1 MGTTTPRRATPSR
14 AWVGALLVAGLGHT
28 LVTHAADDSDRI
40 AALEQKLDQSLQLI
54 RQLSARVQ
62 DLEAQVAQGAP
73 TVPAKRSGTGAAA
86 AAPATAA
93 AAQPATP
100 AATQPGAAAATPPDT
115 AQRLAR
121 VEQTVTEMAASAGQH
136 AEDFGMPMHGFADV
150 GVGNHNA
157 EFRQYQGADIAELD
171 FFLTPRLGSRTR
183 ALFELNFEV
192 GSDGAVGVDLERAQ
206 IGYQFSDSATVWLGR
221 FHTPYGYYNTAFHH
235 GQQIA
240 TSLRRPRFIEF
251 EDHGGIM
258 PAHTVGAWL
267 SGSQRLGDEKLTYD
281 VYIGNSQRI
290 KNGILD
296 MNNAGNTQGSTIVGG
311 NLGLLM
317 SGALDGLKVGVDVFQ
332 TRILDE
338 DAPPPAPATRVRSY
352 GAYAA
357 YDTDSWEDIGEF
369 HVFDNDD
376 LTGHTG
382 THRSE
387 AGFVQMGYRAGRYT
401 PYARYERGAFQQ
413 SDHFFAAQTNG
424 SSYYRTALGLRFD
437 VDLVSSLKLELAE
450 THLTDRD
457 IGSYDEALLQYAI
470 RF

>member
-1 MGTTTPRRATPSR
+1 MGTTKHPRANRGRS
-14 AWVGALLVAGLGHT
+14 WVGALLVAGLGHS
-28 LVTHAADDSDRI
+28 LVTHAATHDSDRI
-40 AALEQKLDQSLQLI
+40 AVLEQKLDQSLQLI

-62 DLEAQVAQGAP
+62 DLEAQAAHGAP
-73 TVPAKRSGTGAAA
+73 PEADKRSGTAA
-86 AAPATAA
+86 AAPPAA
-93 AAQPATP
+93 AAQPGT
-100 AATQPGAAAATPPDT
+100 AAAARTGAAAATPPDT
-115 AQRLAR
+115 AQRLAK
-121 VEQTVTEMAASAGQH
+121 VEQTVNQMAASAGQH
-136 AEDFGMPMHGFADV
+136 AEEGLATHGFADV
-150 GVGNHNA
+150 DIGNHNA
-157 EFRQYQGADIAELD
+157 EFSKYQGANVGELD

-192 GSDGAVGVDLERAQ
+192 GSDGTVGVDLERAQ
-206 IGYQFSDSATVWLGR
+206 IGYQFADSATVWLGR
-221 FHTPYGYYNTAFHH
+221 FHTPYGDYNNAFHH

-267 SGSQRLGDEKLTYD
+267 TGSERVGDQKVTYD
-281 VYIGNSQRI
+281 VYLGNSQRI
-290 KNGILD
+290 TGGKLD
-296 MNNAGNTQGSTIVGG
+296 MNNAGNTHGSTIVGG
-311 NLGLLM
+311 NLGLLL

-332 TRILDE
+332 TRIEDE
-338 DAPPPAPATRVRSY
+338 DQAPAYVTQVRSY

-357 YDTDSWEDIGEF
+357 YDTDSWEDIAEF
-369 HVFDNDD
+369 HVFNNRD

-382 THRSE
+382 THRSD
-387 AGFVQMGYRAGRYT
+387 AGFVQIGYRAGRYT

-413 SDHFFAAQTNG
+413 SDRFFAAQTNG
-424 SSYYRTALGLRFD
+424 SSYYREALGLRFD

-450 THLTDRD
+450 TRLTDRL